1 MSKSIVKNTIS
12 KFILSVF
19 NIIVPILVGPYVNSL
34 LDINEYS
41 IYNGAISIL
50 AIFIIFAS
58 YGIYNYGVRE
68 ISKVRDDK
76 KAMSSL
82 FTNLFMFGIVTNIVV
97 SIIYFFYVFFIVET
111 SSQPIYFVLI
121 IQLLANAFMV
131 EWINEAVEN
140 YEFITR
146 KTIIVRIIGTILLF
160 FVVTKP
166 EHTIHYAL
174 LMALINAVN
183 NLSSFMYVKK
193 HVHFDFS
200 NLNLFK
206 YIKPLSLLLII
217 SNVGILYSSF
227 DRIMIT
233 HYIGGVSISYY
244 TLPSNL
250 INMIVIIMASLVTV
264 SLPRLNYYVSN
275 GKIKE
280 YLELLDKS
288 SRGYLLLLFP
298 SCIGLFCLGYEA
310 MYLYGGGSKYVE
322 SSTVLQLF
330 ALRFIL
336 VSFCTIL
343 SNQVMYVFKKEKK
356 LVRMLLIGGILNVI
370 LKYILL
376 FFGILSPE
384 TAVIT
389 MTISELLLVII
400 MYRYIKKE
408 LKLDINFLSTRYLK
422 YLYASLPFIPIIYLI
437 KFFNLGVF
445 WTILISVPVCVL
457 LYFGILFLI
466 KDDAVI
472 AILNRVKLKIS
483 TRRKD

>member
-1 MSKSIVKNTIS
+1 MSKSIVKNTVS
-12 KFILSVF
+12 KFILSIF
-19 NIIVPILVGPYVNSL
+19 NIVVPFLVGPYINRL
-34 LDINEYS
+34 LDKNVFS
-41 IYNGAISIL
+41 IYNSGISVI
-50 AIFIIFAS
+50 AIFMVFAS

-97 SIIYFFYVFFIVET
+97 SIIYLLYVFFIVET
-111 SSQPIYFVLI
+111 ASQPIYFVLI

-140 YEFITR
+140 YEFITK
-146 KTIIVRIIGTILLF
+146 KTIIIRIISTILLF
-160 FVVTKP
+160 VIITKP
-166 EHTIHYAL
+166 QHTLYYTL
-174 LMALINAVN
+174 LMSLTIAAN
-183 NLSSFMYVKK
+183 NLASFLYVKK
-193 HVHFDFS
+193 HIKFDFS
-200 NLNLFK
+200 NLTLAK

-217 SNVGILYSSF
+217 SNAGILYSSF
-227 DRIMIT
+227 DKVMII

-244 TLPSNL
+244 NLPSNL
-250 INMIVIIMASLVTV
+250 INMIVVVMASLITV

-275 GKIKE
+275 GKTDE
-280 YLELLDKS
+280 YIDLLDKS
-288 SRGYLLLLFP
+288 SRGYLILLFP

-310 MYLYGGGSKYVE
+310 MYLYGGKKYID
-322 SSTVLQLF
+322 SSMVLQLF

-336 VSFCTIL
+336 ISFYTIL
-343 SNQVMYVFKKEKK
+343 SNQVMYVFKKEKQ
-356 LVRMLLIGGILNVI
+356 LVRMLLTGGILNVV

-376 FFGILSPE
+376 FLGILSPE

-389 MTISELLLVII
+389 MTIAELLLVIM

-408 LKLDINFLSTRYLK
+408 LKLEINFLSTRYLK

-445 WTILISVPVCVL
+445 WTIFISVPVCSL
-457 LYFGILFLI
+457 LYVGILFAI
-466 KDDAVI
+466 KDDTVI